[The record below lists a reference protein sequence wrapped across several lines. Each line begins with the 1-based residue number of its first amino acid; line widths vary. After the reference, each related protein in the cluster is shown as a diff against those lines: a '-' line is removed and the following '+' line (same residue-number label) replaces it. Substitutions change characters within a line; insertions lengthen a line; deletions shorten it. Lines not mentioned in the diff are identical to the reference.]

1 MRTDLPAMNKRQ
13 KNKLCIVVSAPS
25 GAGKTTIISKL
36 LAEDDKC
43 EFVIS
48 TTTRPPR
55 NGETDGRS
63 YYFSTVEDFKEKIQ
77 HNRLIEWSL
86 VHKNYYGI
94 TKKEFDR
101 IISIGK
107 IPLFDVDV
115 QGAEK
120 LRKVMTGGVFIFIIP
135 PSMEILSKRLRERGT
150 DTEEQIN
157 IRIQNAIK
165 ELKKAKNYDYIIIN
179 NELEESLMDF
189 KAIIRAELC
198 KTRIVPAD
206 YFKK

>member
-1 MRTDLPAMNKRQ
+1 MIKQ
-13 KNKLCIVVSAPS
+13 KNKLSIVVSAPS
-25 GAGKTTIISKL
+25 GAGKTTIINRL
-36 LAEDDKC
+36 LSEDNKC

-48 TTTRPPR
+48 TTTRQQR
-55 NGETDGRS
+55 NGEIDGQS
-63 YYFSTVEDFKEKIQ
+63 YYFASVEDFKEKIQ
-77 HNRLIEWSL
+77 NNELIEWSL

-120 LRKVMTGGVFIFIIP
+120 LKKILIGAAFIFIIP
-135 PSMEILSKRLRERGT
+135 PSMEILSRRLRNRGT

-157 IRIQNAIK
+157 IRIQNALK
-165 ELKKAKNYDYIIIN
+165 ELKKANNYDYIIIN
-179 NELEESLMDF
+179 NKIEESILDF
-189 KAIIRAELC
+189 KAILRAELC
-198 KTRIVPAD
+198 KVITVPSN
-206 YFKK
+206 YFDL

>member
-1 MRTDLPAMNKRQ
+1 MQTDLPAMTKQTN
-13 KNKLCIVVSAPS
+13 NLSIVVSAPS
-25 GAGKTTIISKL
+25 GAGKTTIINRL
-36 LAEDDKC
+36 LSEDNKC

-48 TTTRPPR
+48 TTTRKAR

-63 YYFSTVEDFKEKIQ
+63 YYFISEDDFKRKIQ
-77 HNRLIEWSL
+77 NNELIEWSL

-120 LRKVMTGGVFIFIIP
+120 LKKILRGAVYIFIIP
-135 PSMEILSKRLRERGT
+135 PSIEILSSRLRNRGT
-150 DTEEQIN
+150 DTEEEIN

-165 ELKKAKNYDYIIIN
+165 ELKKAKEYDYIIIN
-179 NELEESLMDF
+179 NELEESLLDF
-189 KAIIRAELC
+189 KAILRAELC
-198 KTRIVPAD
+198 KTRKVSITILSI
-206 YFKK
+206 F

>member
-1 MRTDLPAMNKRQ
+1 MIKQ
-13 KNKLCIVVSAPS
+13 KNKLSVVVSAPS
-25 GAGKTTIISKL
+25 GAGKTTIINRL
-36 LAEDDKC
+36 LSEDNKC

-48 TTTRPPR
+48 TTTRQPR
-55 NGETDGRS
+55 NGEINGQS
-63 YYFSTVEDFKEKIQ
+63 YYFTSVENFKEKIQ
-77 HNRLIEWSL
+77 NNELIEWSL

-120 LRKVMTGGVFIFIIP
+120 LKKILIGAVFIFIIP
-135 PSMEILSKRLRERGT
+135 PSMEILSKRLRNRGT

-157 IRIQNAIK
+157 IRIQNALK
-165 ELKKAKNYDYIIIN
+165 ELKKVKNYDYVIVN
-179 NELEESLMDF
+179 NELEESILDF
-189 KAIIRAELC
+189 KAILRAELC
-198 KTRIVPAD
+198 KTITVPSK
-206 YFKK
+206 YFDL

>member
-1 MRTDLPAMNKRQ
+1 MTRQ
-13 KNKLCIVVSAPS
+13 TNNLSIVVSAPS
-25 GAGKTTIISKL
+25 GAGKTTIINRL
-36 LAEDDKC
+36 LSEDDKC

-48 TTTRPPR
+48 TTTRKAR

-63 YYFSTVEDFKEKIQ
+63 YYFISEDDFKRRIQ
-77 HNRLIEWSL
+77 NNELIEWSL

-115 QGAEK
+115 QGADK
-120 LRKVMTGGVFIFIIP
+120 LKKILKGAVFIFIIP
-135 PSMEILSKRLRERGT
+135 PSIEILCSRLRNRGT
-150 DTEEQIN
+150 DTEEEIN

-165 ELKKAKNYDYIIIN
+165 ELKKAKDYDYIIIN
-179 NELEESLMDF
+179 NVLEESLLDF
-189 KAIIRAELC
+189 KAILRAELC
-198 KTRIVPAD
+198 KTGKVALQ
-206 YFKK
+206 F

>member
-1 MRTDLPAMNKRQ
+1 MNRQQ
-13 KNKLCIVVSAPS
+13 KNNLSIVVSAPS
-25 GAGKTTIISKL
+25 GAGKTTIINRL
-36 LAEDDKC
+36 LSEDNKC

-48 TTTRPPR
+48 TTTRLPR
-55 NGETDGRS
+55 DGEVNGQS
-63 YYFSTVEDFKEKIQ
+63 YYFTSIDDFKQKIQ
-77 HNRLIEWSL
+77 NDELIEWSL

-120 LRKVMTGGVFIFIIP
+120 LQKILTGAVFIFIIP
-135 PSMEILSKRLRERGT
+135 PSMDILSKRLRNRGT

-157 IRIQNAIK
+157 IRIKNALK
-165 ELKKAKNYDYIIIN
+165 ELNKAKNYDYIIIN
-179 NELEESLMDF
+179 NGLDESVSDF
-189 KAIIRAELC
+189 KAILRAELC
-198 KTRIVPAD
+198 RTRTVPAD
-206 YFKK
+206 YFKF

>member
-1 MRTDLPAMNKRQ
+1 MTRQ
-13 KNKLCIVVSAPS
+13 TNNLSIVVSAPS
-25 GAGKTTIISKL
+25 GAGKTTIINRL
-36 LAEDDKC
+36 LSEDDKC

-48 TTTRPPR
+48 TTTRKAR

-63 YYFSTVEDFKEKIQ
+63 YYFVSEDDFKRKIQ
-77 HNRLIEWSL
+77 NNELIEWSL

-94 TKKEFDR
+94 IKKEFDR

-120 LRKVMTGGVFIFIIP
+120 LKNILRGAVFIFIIP
-135 PSMEILSKRLRERGT
+135 PSIEILSSRLRNRGT
-150 DTEEQIN
+150 DTEEEIN

-165 ELKKAKNYDYIIIN
+165 ELKKAKDYDYIIIN
-179 NELEESLMDF
+179 NKLDESLLDF
-189 KAIIRAELC
+189 KAILRAELC
-198 KTRIVPAD
+198 KTRKVALE
-206 YFKK
+206 F